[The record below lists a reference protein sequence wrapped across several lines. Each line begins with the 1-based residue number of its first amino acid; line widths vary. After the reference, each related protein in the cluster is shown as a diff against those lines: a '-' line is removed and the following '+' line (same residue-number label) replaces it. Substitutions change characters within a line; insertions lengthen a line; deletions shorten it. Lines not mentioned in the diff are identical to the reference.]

1 MLPFYSIYAI
11 IIACVIYTIIFILV
25 VRRMYRKADKREKE
39 KEDILNTMT
48 EITEEIKTFIGGE
61 NNNDN

>member
-1 MLPFYSIYAI
+1 
-11 IIACVIYTIIFILV
+11 
-25 VRRMYRKADKREKE
+25 MYRKADKREKE

-48 EITEEIKTFIGGE
+48 EIAEEIKTFIGGE

>member
-1 MLPFYSIYAI
+1 
-11 IIACVIYTIIFILV
+11 
-25 VRRMYRKADKREKE
+25 MYRKADKREKE